1 MTSSFI
7 GRGLAAFALAA
18 AAFTVS
24 AQEWP
29 TRQIT
34 LVVPFPPGGTTDQIA
49 RHIQQP
55 LTLLLGQPVIVEN
68 KGGGSGSIGA
78 AQVAKGAADG
88 YTWLVSFDTHGVN
101 PSLIPNIPFDT
112 LKDLTQVMLIGTSP
126 MLITAHPSTPY
137 KSFKEVLDVA
147 KRDPNA
153 VSFGTIGS
161 GSLGHLA
168 MQLIQTETKSAMT
181 HIPYKGGGPLTQ
193 DAIAGH
199 VPVAIG
205 SAALMN
211 PHVKAGKLRALAVTS
226 PQRFGPMSDVP
237 TISEQGV
244 PNFDSEAWWG
254 LHVASGTPAP
264 IIAKMHKAFSEA
276 LRSPAVQEKLTAQGV
291 VLKTSSP
298 QEFAKFLENEVTRW
312 NKVVKDNKITP
323 Q

>member
-1 MTSSFI
+1 MKSSFA
-7 GRGLAAFALAA
+7 RAFAALAA
-18 AAFTVS
+18 CAALAAG

-29 TRQIT
+29 TRSVT
-34 LVVPFPPGGTTDQIA
+34 LLVPFPPGGTTDQIA

-55 LTLLLGQPVIVEN
+55 LSQLLGQPVVVEN

-78 AQVAKGAADG
+78 AIVAKAPPDG
-88 YTWLVSFDTHGVN
+88 YMWLVSFDTHGVN

-137 KSFKEVLDVA
+137 KSFKEVLDTA
-147 KRDPNA
+147 KKDPNA

-168 MQLIQTETKSAMT
+168 MQLIQTETGSKMT

-193 DAIAGH
+193 DAVAGH

-205 SAALMN
+205 SAALMS
-211 PHVKAGKLRALAVTS
+211 PHVKAGKLRAIGVTS
-226 PQRFGPMSDVP
+226 PKRFGPLADVA

-254 LHVASGTPAP
+254 LHVPAGTPVP

-276 LRSPAVQEKLTAQGV
+276 LRKPEVQEKLTAQGL

-298 QEFAKFLENEVTRW
+298 QEFQKFLENEVGRW
-312 NKVVKDNKITP
+312 NRVVKENKITP

>member
-1 MTSSFI
+1 MKSSLL
-7 GRGLAAFALAA
+7 RALAA
-18 AAFTVS
+18 LLAGAALGAA
-24 AQEWP
+24 AQDWP
-29 TRQIT
+29 TRAVT

-49 RHIQQP
+49 RHVQQP
-55 LTLLLGQPVIVEN
+55 LSAALGQSVIVEN

-78 AQVAKGAADG
+78 ALVAKAAPDG
-88 YTWLVSFDTHGVN
+88 YTWLLTFDTHGVN
-101 PSLIPNIPFDT
+101 PSLIPNLSFDT

-137 KSFKEVLDVA
+137 KTFKEVLDAA
-147 KRDPNA
+147 KKDPNA

-168 MQLIQTETKSAMT
+168 MQLIQTETGSKMT

-211 PHVKAGKLRALAVTS
+211 PHVKAGKLRPLAVTS
-226 PQRFGPMSDVP
+226 PQRFAPMGEVP

-254 LHVASGTPAP
+254 LHVPAGTPQP
-264 IIAKMHKAFSEA
+264 IIQKMHKAFSEA

-291 VLKTSSP
+291 VLKTTSP
-298 QEFAKFLENEVTRW
+298 QEFQKFLENEVGRW
-312 NKVVKDNKITP
+312 GKVVKANKITP

>member
-1 MTSSFI
+1 MKSPF
-7 GRGLAAFALAA
+7 AHALAA
-18 AAFTVS
+18 LAACAALAAG
-24 AQEWP
+24 AQDWP
-29 TRQIT
+29 SKPVT

-49 RHIQQP
+49 RHVQAP
-55 LTLLLGQPVIVEN
+55 LSQLLGQPVVVEN
-68 KGGGSGSIGA
+68 RGGGSGSIGA
-78 AQVAKGAADG
+78 ALVAKAQPDG

-101 PSLIPNIPFDT
+101 PSLIPNLSFDT

-147 KRDPNA
+147 KKDPNK

-168 MQLIQTETKSAMT
+168 MQLIQSETKSTMT
-181 HIPYKGGGPLTQ
+181 HIPYKGGGPLTA
-193 DAIAGH
+193 DAVAGH

-205 SAALMN
+205 SAALMS
-211 PHVKAGKLRALAVTS
+211 PHVKAGKLRAIGVTS
-226 PQRFGPMSDVP
+226 PQRFGPMNEVA

-254 LHVASGTPAP
+254 LHVTAGTPAP
-264 IIAKMHKAFSEA
+264 VIAKMHKAFSEA
-276 LRSPAVQEKLTAQGV
+276 LRKPEVQEKLTSQGV
-291 VLKTSSP
+291 VLKTTSP
-298 QEFAKFLENEVTRW
+298 QEFTKFLENEVTRW
-312 NKVVKDNKITP
+312 GKVVKENKITP

>member
-1 MTSSFI
+1 MNPLFA
-7 GRGLAAFALAA
+7 RALAA
-18 AAFTVS
+18 LVACAALTAG

-29 TRQIT
+29 TRSVT
-34 LVVPFPPGGTTDQIA
+34 LLVPFPPGGTTDQIA

-55 LTLLLGQPVIVEN
+55 LSQLLGQPVVVEN

-78 AQVAKGAADG
+78 ALVAKSPPDG
-88 YTWLVSFDTHGVN
+88 YTWLISFDTHGVN
-101 PSLIPNIPFDT
+101 PSLIPNMAFDT

-137 KSFKEVLDVA
+137 KTFKEVLDLA
-147 KRDPNA
+147 KKDPNA

-168 MQLIQTETKSAMT
+168 MQLIQTETGSKMT

-193 DAIAGH
+193 DAVAGH

-205 SAALMN
+205 SAALLS
-211 PHVKAGKLRALAVTS
+211 PSVKAGRLRALAVTS
-226 PQRFGPMSDVP
+226 PQRFGPMSEVA
-237 TISEQGV
+237 TIHEQGV

-254 LHVASGTPAP
+254 LHVPTGTPAP

-276 LRSPAVQEKLTAQGV
+276 LRKPEVLEKLSTQGL

-298 QEFAKFLENEVTRW
+298 QEFSKFLENEVGRW
-312 NKVVKDNKITP
+312 SKVVKENKISA